1 MIYVAWQDTKKA
13 FDDSSATVDQM
24 ANASEICVAVI
35 HYGSGSDMIRTYPL
49 TDNNVTDTI
58 PGIAVKDG
66 VAYVAWYHTENKAL
80 ETTLPGYV
88 YYTSI
93 GADGTI
99 GALKWVDI
107 GSNRYISQISVAASG
122 SGPVVTYT
130 FTSGEGVQALADVD
144 ETRQSGYIQINTGET
159 GNLGTEEGSAASGI
173 ITGSLD
179 GTEYM
184 FWYQDGNIAY
194 KANVNDKASYVFDPA
209 QLPENLTKEFPGN
222 QFPDKNLYPV
232 DCHCFI

>member
-1 MIYVAWQDTKKA
+1 M
-13 FDDSSATVDQM
+13 
-24 ANASEICVAVI
+24 
-35 HYGSGSDMIRTYPL
+35 G
-49 TDNNVTDTI
+49 
-58 PGIAVKDG
+58 
-66 VAYVAWYHTENKAL
+66 
-80 ETTLPGYV
+80 
-88 YYTSI
+88 
-93 GADGTI
+93 
-99 GALKWVDI
+99 
-107 GSNRYISQISVAASG
+107 RYWIKPFISQISVAASG

-209 QLPENLTKEFPGN
+209 QLPENLTKNFQVISSQTKTYILWTATASSDQDQNQKAVYGCIWEKGAFGKDIVLENLEQVLFPAF
-222 QFPDKNLYPV
+222 QEPLMRMASWYFPTTEQNMTKMAPQNIL
-232 DCHCFI
+232 IWKKRQ